1 MEHKK
6 LSYYLLAA
14 GGIAGAG
21 ALGIFLV
28 YLLGMISVA
37 FNPASPYAYL
47 SFAAIAGMC
56 VLAVLYGLALKEYFC
71 ICLRIGKNR
80 SFCPENAKGLHRI
93 FQFLMAAALVWLAA
107 ELAAFL
113 PGMSK
118 GLWNMAFLLF
128 AMASAAMGILA
139 YALGKLLKR
148 ATQLQEENELT
159 I

>member
-6 LSYYLLAA
+6 LSRYLLAA
-14 GGIAGAG
+14 GIIAGAG
-21 ALGIFLV
+21 AGGIFLI
-28 YLLGMISVA
+28 YLLAMISVA
-37 FNPASPYAYL
+37 IDPASPYAYL
-47 SFAAIAGMC
+47 AFAAMAGMIA
-56 VLAVLYGLALKEYFC
+56 LAILYGLALQEYFC

-80 SFCPENAKGLHRI
+80 SFCQENAKGLHRI
-93 FQFLMAAALVWLAA
+93 FQFLLSAALLWLAA
-107 ELAAFL
+107 EFSVFL
-113 PGMSK
+113 PGMAW
-118 GLWNMAFLLF
+118 GIWNIAFLLF

>member
-6 LSYYLLAA
+6 LSRYLLAA
-14 GGIAGAG
+14 GIIASAGAG
-21 ALGIFLV
+21 GIFLI

-37 FNPASPYAYL
+37 IDPASPYAYL
-47 SFAAIAGMC
+47 AFAAMAGMIA
-56 VLAVLYGLALKEYFC
+56 LAILYGLALQEYFC

-80 SFCPENAKGLHRI
+80 SFCQENAKGLHRI
-93 FQFLMAAALVWLAA
+93 FQFFLSAALLWLAA
-107 ELAAFL
+107 EFSAFL
-113 PGMSK
+113 PGMAW
-118 GLWNMAFLLF
+118 GIWNIAFLLF

>member
-6 LSYYLLAA
+6 LSRYLLAA

-37 FNPASPYAYL
+37 FDPASPYAYL
-47 SFAAIAGMC
+47 AFAAIAGMIA
-56 VLAVLYGLALKEYFC
+56 LAILYALALKEYFC

-80 SFCPENAKGLHRI
+80 SFCTENAKGLHRI
-93 FQFLMAAALVWLAA
+93 FQLLMAAALLWLAA
-107 ELAAFL
+107 EFSAFL
-113 PGMSK
+113 PGMAW
-118 GLWNMAFLLF
+118 GIWNIAFLLF

>member
-6 LSYYLLAA
+6 LSRYLLAA
-14 GGIAGAG
+14 GIIAGAG
-21 ALGIFLV
+21 AGGIFLI
-28 YLLGMISVA
+28 YLLAMISVA
-37 FNPASPYAYL
+37 IDPASPYAYL
-47 SFAAIAGMC
+47 AFAAMVGMIAM
-56 VLAVLYGLALKEYFC
+56 AILYGLALKEYFC

-93 FQFLMAAALVWLAA
+93 FQFFLSAALLWLAA
-107 ELAAFL
+107 EFSAFL
-113 PGMSK
+113 PGMAWGS
-118 GLWNMAFLLF
+118 WNIAFLLF

>member
-6 LSYYLLAA
+6 LSRHLLAA
-14 GGIAGAG
+14 GTIAGAG
-21 ALGIFLV
+21 AGFVFLI
-28 YLLGMISVA
+28 YLLGMIQVILN
-37 FNPASPYAYL
+37 FQSPYVYL
-47 SFAAIAGMC
+47 AWLAIAGMIA
-56 VLAVLYGLALKEYFC
+56 LAALYGFALKEYFG

-80 SFCPENAKGLHRI
+80 SFCPENAKGLHHI
-93 FQFLMAAALVWLAA
+93 FQYLMGAALLWLVA
-107 ELAAFL
+107 ELALFL
-113 PGMSK
+113 PGMVM
-118 GLWNMAFLLF
+118 GVWNIAFLLF

>member
-6 LSYYLLAA
+6 LSRYLLAA
-14 GGIAGAG
+14 GIIAGAG
-21 ALGIFLV
+21 AGGIFLI
-28 YLLGMISVA
+28 YLLAMISVA
-37 FNPASPYAYL
+37 IDPASPYAYL
-47 SFAAIAGMC
+47 AFAAMAGMIA
-56 VLAVLYGLALKEYFC
+56 LAILYGLALKEYFC

-80 SFCPENAKGLHRI
+80 SFFPENAKGLHRI
-93 FQFLMAAALVWLAA
+93 FQFLLSAALLWLAA
-107 ELAAFL
+107 EFSAFL
-113 PGMSK
+113 PGMAW
-118 GLWNMAFLLF
+118 GIWNIAFLLF

>member
-6 LSYYLLAA
+6 LSRYLLAA
-14 GGIAGAG
+14 GIIAGAG
-21 ALGIFLV
+21 AGGIFLI

-37 FNPASPYAYL
+37 IDPASPYAYL
-47 SFAAIAGMC
+47 AFAAMAGMIA
-56 VLAVLYGLALKEYFC
+56 LAILYGLALQEYFC

-80 SFCPENAKGLHRI
+80 SFCQENAKGLHRI
-93 FQFLMAAALVWLAA
+93 FQFFLSAALLWLAA
-107 ELAAFL
+107 EFSAVL
-113 PGMSK
+113 PGMAW
-118 GLWNMAFLLF
+118 GIWNIAFLLF

>member
-6 LSYYLLAA
+6 LSRYLLAA
-14 GGIAGAG
+14 GAIAGVG

-28 YLLGMISVA
+28 YLLGMLSVA
-37 FNPASPYAYL
+37 WSPESPYRYL
-47 SFAAIAGMC
+47 AFLAIAGMI
-56 VLAVLYGLALKEYFC
+56 AMAALYGLALKEYLC

-80 SFCPENAKGLHRI
+80 SFCLENAKGLHRI
-93 FQFLMAAALVWLAA
+93 FQFLLAAALLWLGA
-107 ELAAFL
+107 EAAAFL
-113 PGMSK
+113 PGMNG
-118 GLWNMAFLLF
+118 GLWNIAFLLF

>member
-6 LSYYLLAA
+6 LSRYLLAA
-14 GGIAGAG
+14 GTIAGVG

-47 SFAAIAGMC
+47 AFAAIAGMC
-56 VLAVLYGLALKEYFC
+56 ALAALYGLALKEYFC

-93 FQFLMAAALVWLAA
+93 FQLLMVAALLWLAA

-113 PGMSK
+113 PGMMA
-118 GLWNMAFLLF
+118 GVWNIAFLLF
-128 AMASAAMGILA
+128 SMASAAMGILA